1 MVEES
6 GGEFVKRD
14 TKKRKEN
21 GVALPLSRS
30 SMSTEMMHQV
40 DVNGAQ
46 SRIRA
51 ENRKEWKHCCHQADV
66 DTEYSHWKSF
76 DT

>member
-21 GVALPLSRS
+21 GLCLCLVPQCPER
-30 SMSTEMMHQV
+30 MHQV

-46 SRIRA
+46 SRIRT
-51 ENRKEWKHCCHQADV
+51 ENRKEWKQCCHQADV
-66 DTEYSHWKSF
+66 DTEYLHWESF